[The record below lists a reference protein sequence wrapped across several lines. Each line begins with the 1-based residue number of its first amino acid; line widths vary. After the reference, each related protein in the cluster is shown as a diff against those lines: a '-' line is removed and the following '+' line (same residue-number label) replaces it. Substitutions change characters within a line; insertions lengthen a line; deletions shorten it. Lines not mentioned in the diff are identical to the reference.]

1 MKKMLL
7 GLMLSATLLG
17 GTAVTANAD
26 TTGTP
31 ENTQGTVEFTG
42 GDLTLDATTAG
53 LNFGK
58 NPISNKTEDYAN
70 INEDAAVTVTDLRGT
85 GDGWNLSVTQGA
97 QFAIKDKSTQDLKGA
112 VLTLNGAMTSD
123 SENKPTLNSSVA
135 LTPGTSSALMSAES
149 GGYGLGTSKVVY
161 ATSNLEVPNTAS
173 KLVGTAY
180 ETTLTWNLGAT
191 PANN

>member
-17 GTAVTANAD
+17 GTTVTANAD

-53 LNFGK
+53 LDFGT
-58 NPISNKTEDYAN
+58 NPISNKTETYAN
-70 INEDAAVTVTDLRGT
+70 TNETAAVTVTDLRGT
-85 GDGWNLSVTQGA
+85 GDGWNLSVTQGK
-97 QFAIKDKSTQDLKGA
+97 QFAIKDKSAQNLEGA
-112 VLTLNGAMTSD
+112 VLTLNGAMDSD
-123 SENKPTLNSSVA
+123 SENQPTLNSSVA
-135 LTPGTSSALMSAES
+135 LTPGTSSALMGAES
-149 GGYGLGTSKVVY
+149 GYGLGTSKVVY
-161 ATSNLEVPNTAS
+161 ATSNLEVPNTAT
-173 KLVGTAY
+173 KIAGTPY
-180 ETTLTWNLGAT
+180 ETTLTWDLGAT